1 MAEIKRDFQF
11 EQGELLFIDKP
22 VGWTSFDTVN
32 FIRSLLKRYHK
43 LNRLKV
49 GHAGTLDPLASGLL
63 LLCTGRMTKQI
74 QGFQDQDKVYTGSMQ
89 LGITTPSFDLETEVD
104 AHFPTEHLSLTEIEN
119 TTKNFLGKIAQLPPQ
134 YSAIKVGGKRA
145 FDYARKQKTIKLE
158 PREVHIHEFVIT
170 AIDMPTIEFRVACSK
185 GTYIRS
191 LVHDFGKSLNNGACL
206 TALRRTKI
214 GDYSVEDALSMEQ
227 IKELILQ
234 TAPAQ
239 TEL

>member
-1 MAEIKRDFQF
+1 MPEIKRTFQF
-11 EQGELLFIDKP
+11 EEGELLFIDKP

-74 QGFQDQDKVYTGSMQ
+74 QYFQNQDKVYTGSMQ
-89 LGITTPSFDLETEVD
+89 LGITTPSYDLETEID
-104 AHFPTEHLSLTEIEN
+104 AHFPAEHLSIEEIEN
-119 TTKNFLGKIAQLPPQ
+119 ATQNFIGKIAQMPPQ

-145 FDYARKQKTIKLE
+145 FDYARKHKTIKLE
-158 PREVHIHEFVIT
+158 AREVHIHAFTIT
-170 AIDMPTIEFRVACSK
+170 SIDMPKVEFRVRCSK

-214 GDYSVEDALSMEQ
+214 GDYSVDDALSMEQ

-234 TAPAQ
+234 TAPSP
-239 TEL
+239 TV

>member
-1 MAEIKRDFQF
+1 
-11 EQGELLFIDKP
+11 
-22 VGWTSFDTVN
+22 
-32 FIRSLLKRYHK
+32 
-43 LNRLKV
+43 
-49 GHAGTLDPLASGLL
+49 LASGLL

-119 TTKNFLGKIAQLPPQ
+119 ATKNFLGKIAQLPPQ

-234 TAPAQ
+234 TAPA
-239 TEL
+239 